1 MAVAIG
7 FDVIALAVVLEDVG
21 VELVDVGVDDVDET
35 EEELSKIESFSY
47 LE

>member
-7 FDVIALAVVLEDVG
+7 FDVIALTVVLEDVG
-21 VELVDVGVDDVDET
+21 VELVDVDVDDVDET

>member
-1 MAVAIG
+1 M
-7 FDVIALAVVLEDVG
+7 IALAVVLEDVG
-21 VELVDVGVDDVDET
+21 VELVDVDVDDVDET